1 MKIKGQNVLI
11 TGGASG
17 IGKIMG
23 RLVLEKGAAKLIIWD
38 INAESIGKAIAELS
52 PLGEVHGFV
61 ADISNPASIDTA
73 AASTKTTCGK
83 IGILINNAGT
93 LTHNLPF
100 SRQTD
105 SDIDRTIDINAKGAM
120 YVTRRFLGDMIS
132 AGCGHV
138 CNITSAAGM
147 LSMPKMS
154 LYAASKWA
162 ALGWSDSVRIELQ
175 TEKSPVK
182 VTTVAPYFINTG
194 MFDGI
199 KSKVFRIQDPEKV
212 SRKVIKAIEK
222 DRIFQGAPFSF
233 HFIRI
238 CQGLFP
244 FCIFDPFFGKAFG
257 LYTVMDHFTGRKA
270 K

>member
-23 RLVLEKGAAKLIIWD
+23 RMVLEKGAASLIIWD
-38 INAESIGKAIAELS
+38 INEKSIASVREELS
-52 PLGEVHGFV
+52 AFGKVYGFK
-61 ADISNPASIDTA
+61 ADISDTASIDA
-73 AASTKTTCGK
+73 AYAATKAECGK
-83 IGILINNAGT
+83 VDILINNAGIIT
-93 LTHNLPF
+93 NNRTF
-100 SRQTD
+100 AEQTD
-105 SDIDRTIDINAKGAM
+105 ADIDRTLDINAKGAM
-120 YVTRRFLGDMIS
+120 FVTRRFLGDMMA
-132 AGCGHV
+132 AGHGHV

-154 LYAASKWA
+154 LYVASKWA
-162 ALGWSDSVRIELQ
+162 ALGWSDSLRIELQ
-175 TEKSPVK
+175 MAKSPVK

-199 KSKVFRIQDPEKV
+199 KSKVFRIQEPEKV
-212 SRKVIKAIEK
+212 SAKVVKAIEK

-238 CQGLFP
+238 CQGLVP
-244 FCIFDPFFGKAFG
+244 FCIFDPFFGKLFG
-257 LYTVMDHFTGRKA
+257 LYSVMDHFTGRK